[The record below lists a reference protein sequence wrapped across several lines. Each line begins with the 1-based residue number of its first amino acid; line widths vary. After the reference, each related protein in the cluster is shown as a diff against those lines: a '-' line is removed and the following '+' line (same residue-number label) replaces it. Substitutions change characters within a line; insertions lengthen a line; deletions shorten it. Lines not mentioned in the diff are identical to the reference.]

1 MVIGKHYKRICCYV
15 APKLNYPII
24 LGIPWMKR
32 HHVKPDFC
40 DYSVTFTPDICA
52 LCLPCKIPCTVLG
65 TQPKRA
71 THSTIVDGIS
81 ISTVFIRR
89 VLRGLTE

>member
-1 MVIGKHYKRICCYV
+1 
-15 APKLNYPII
+15 
-24 LGIPWMKR
+24 MKR

-65 TQPKRA
+65 TQPKRV

-81 ISTVFIRR
+81 ISTVSLGEFCEDLQSDDLSEVILFWPKDASQIRFLEE
-89 VLRGLTE
+89 VM